1 MIFVDTNYFLRFL
14 RNDIPEQAVMAK
26 KLFLDAAAGKETL
39 LTSTVVFFEIY
50 WVIWKFYHTKKNE
63 ILKPLQEILEMNFIV
78 IEERRILTQALEV
91 FGRTGLDF
99 EDCYNLAFSMERN
112 AKEFKTFDK
121 KIMRYLKALK

>member
-14 RNDIPEQAVMAK
+14 RNDIPEQAATAK

-50 WVIWKFYHTKKNE
+50 WVIRKFYKAKKYDIIRRLHE
-63 ILKPLQEILEMNFIV
+63 VLGMYFIV
-78 IEERRILTQALEV
+78 IEERDILTKALEV

-99 EDCYNLAFSMERN
+99 EDCYNLVFSIERN

-121 KIMRYLKALK
+121 KIVRY